1 MVNVMFDIFNS
12 KSKKGFVFSII
23 AVFLTSIIVVFFIL
37 HYNSVI
43 VKNNDFKQVEKLN
56 SVIVDFE
63 NDLDRGLYIT
73 SFRSV
78 IAEIQKVTKTGKFL
92 NDTNTAFKEAMLNS
106 TVENVSLSILDN
118 SSFKDWLDK
127 TKIQLFRKG
136 VLFSYSVV
144 NLSVFQ
150 NNYSHITVFL
160 ILDYNVSDYK
170 NNKRFVRSVNKTVFL
185 PIQGLEDPVY
195 YVKSNGRIANI
206 VNFTFNKDIFYL
218 INESFNNSL
227 YVPNNL
233 SPNFLMRLEG
243 NFSNSSTGIESIV
256 NGQRFFNI
264 GILNYSGRSNVD
276 SLYFSNITHN
286 VVCVNNT
293 PNWFRLD
300 DSRVSFYDNVVV
312 VSC

>member
-1 MVNVMFDIFNS
+1 MFDVFNL

-37 HYNSVI
+37 HYNAVQTKSIDV
-43 VKNNDFKQVEKLN
+43 KQVKKLN
-56 SVIVDFE
+56 SVINDFE

-78 IAEIQKVTKTGKFL
+78 IAEIQKVTKTGEFL

-127 TKIQLFRKG
+127 TKIQLFNKG

-160 ILDYNVSDYK
+160 VLDYNVSDYK
-170 NNKRFVRSVNKTVFL
+170 NKKRFVRSVNKTVFL

-264 GILNYSGRSNVD
+264 GILNYSDRSNVD
-276 SLYFSNITHN
+276 SLYFSNIVHN

-300 DSRVSFYDNVVV
+300 DGRVSFYDNVVV